1 MSGTCVLAAPRA
13 PYPQRLADGKV
24 PPLEKRSARGIGAAA
39 KRDAADALVDP
50 RRPGSFPVENAS
62 IRTGAMV
69 NLYEAWAGA
78 DRQAGPSP
86 PAKDDVK
93 RRISRLLGSIP
104 LIFADSTKERIW
116 RRIEII
122 DIFI

>member
-1 MSGTCVLAAPRA
+1 MGKFRRSKNAPLAEMWLRRNGT
-13 PYPQRLADGKV
+13 
-24 PPLEKRSARGIGAAA
+24 PPTPSSILDAQGAF
-39 KRDAADALVDP
+39 
-50 RRPGSFPVENAS
+50 SVENAS

-104 LIFADSTKERIW
+104 LIFADSTKEHIW